1 MELLNATRM
10 VAAYNQGL
18 DADGREYLVVIVKGT
33 FDLPVDGSVARLL
46 DEQQPLLMSDTFA
59 GDPALSAPLRE
70 FDFAPFKPYCD
81 VLVSGSAHA
90 PGGRPVSQLTV
101 GIRVGRVSKAFSVYG
116 PRHWQ
121 PGALGTSASAPQ
133 PFVRQDI
140 SYASAFGGSHPA
152 PGNPEQLLCNLRNLA
167 GQGWYPRSLSGGT
180 VVGMPMPNTEK
191 LGQPVDAPHGDF
203 EPMALGPLGKHWQA
217 RVGFAGTYD
226 QAWQDEQFPFLPRDF
241 DERYFQAAPADQQTD
256 YLKGGEEVFLLGLLP
271 TERAGFRVP
280 SVPMPVTYFLSAGGH
295 ETAQAVIDTLLVD
308 TDANQ
313 VEITWRTRR
322 PLKRSLF
329 EIAQVLVGEKSRAWW
344 RARELG
350 KDYYPSLA
358 ALSRSRLAEDESS

>member
-33 FDLPVDGSVARLL
+33 FDLPLDGSVARLR
-46 DEQQPLLMSDTFA
+46 EAQQPLLMSDTFA
-59 GDPALSAPLRE
+59 GDPGLSAPLRE
-70 FDFAPFKPYCD
+70 FDFAPFKPHCD
-81 VLVSGSAHA
+81 VLVNGSAHA
-90 PGGRPVSQLTV
+90 PGGRPISQLTV
-101 GIRVGRVSKAFSVYG
+101 GIRVGRMSKAFRVVG
-116 PRHWQ
+116 PRQWQ
-121 PGALGTSASAPQ
+121 PGALGTGAGSPQ

-140 SYASAFGGSHPA
+140 SYASAFGGSHSA
-152 PGNPEQLLCNLRNLA
+152 PGSPGQLLCNPRNPA
-167 GQGWYPRSLSGGT
+167 GRGWYPRSLGSGT
-180 VVGMPMPNTEK
+180 IVGMPMPCTEK
-191 LGQPVDAPHGDF
+191 LGQPIDTPHGDF

-217 RVGFAGTYD
+217 RVSFAGTYD
-226 QAWQDEQFPFLPRDF
+226 QAWQDEQFPFLPKDF

-256 YLKGGEEVFLLGLLP
+256 HLKGGEDVLLLGLTP

-280 SVPMPVTYFLSAGGH
+280 SVRMPVTYFLSKGGH
-295 ETAQAVIDTLLVD
+295 ETIEAVIDTLLVD
-308 TDANQ
+308 TDAGH

-322 PLKRSLF
+322 PLKRNMF

-358 ALSRSRLAEDESS
+358 ALSRSRSIQGDA